1 MANEEPKCIKS
12 LVAYSLPQYAVPK
25 KKKKR
30 ARERENR
37 DQM

>member
-1 MANEEPKCIKS
+1 MANEELKCIKS

-25 KKKKR
+25 KE
-30 ARERENR
+30 RERENR